1 MGGGFLHEGSPHPIL
16 TSISVYLPSH
26 RLFRNYEEGETPHVP
41 FCAWKLGQELGR
53 KDLGDSISGCGS
65 WLDAQLIPGLGRS
78 PGVGNGNPLHYFCL
92 GNPMD
97 RGAWQATVPGA
108 AKSLTQLSD

>member
-1 MGGGFLHEGSPHPIL
+1 MRVPPNPIL

-41 FCAWKLGQELGR
+41 FCAWKLGQESGR

-65 WLDAQLIPGLGRS
+65 WLDAQLIPGSRRS
-78 PGVGNGNPLHYFCL
+78 PGGGNGNPLHYSCL

-97 RGAWQATVPGA
+97 RGAWQATVLG
-108 AKSLTQLSD
+108 LQRV